1 MIGRLLE
8 ADLGDIGVRRPRSG
22 ELKRHAR
29 SLKTRVRKGQYI
41 CIISNTVVLSL
52 GPLDLSSS

>member
-8 ADLGDIGVRRPRSG
+8 ADLRDIGLRRPWSG

-29 SLKTRVRKGQYI
+29 SLKTQVREGQYV
-41 CIISNTVVLSL
+41 CTISNTVVPEAVL
-52 GPLDLSSS
+52 